1 MALGTVLQKEERIQ
15 DLLDG
20 NLRAIT
26 FIHANLSN
34 KYCLDTDEKINF
46 IKEGSYE
53 GVEELYRLWVDMK
66 SSLPE
71 LEHISKNQRLI
82 NFLQFLIY
90 KNYDAKTILAENSHI
105 QLLALIDFVL
115 AQSKHKLK
123 LTITE
128 APIKFEKNIEQ
139 EIQNYL
145 EEWYALAKNTE
156 WVKFKDIEHMKWVI
170 NYIEQKSKVITVDSF
185 IAAPRPTDT
194 SNKGMI
200 SYIQYFFDTLPYVT
214 NPDYAEN
221 FLIKIK
227 RANSQRKYRNENT
240 ERVASNYMLRKDIKI
255 KLKEIS
261 KKERLH
267 LNETIELLIEQA
279 HSKLK

>member
-1 MALGTVLQKEERIQ
+1 MALVTELSEEDRVQ
-15 DLLDG
+15 GLLDG

-26 FIHANLSN
+26 FIYACLSD
-34 KYCLDTDEKINF
+34 KQCLGTDEKINF
-46 IKEGSYE
+46 IKKSSYE
-53 GVEELYRLWVDMK
+53 NVEQLHKLWIDVK

-71 LEHISKNQRLI
+71 LERISKNQRLI

-90 KNYDAKTILAENSHI
+90 KNYDAKTILAEDSHI
-105 QLLALIDFVL
+105 QLLALIDFVQ
-115 AQSKHKLK
+115 AQSKLKLK
-123 LTITE
+123 LSITE
-128 APIKFEKNIEQ
+128 APIKLEKDIEK

-145 EEWYALAKNTE
+145 KEWYALAKNTE
-156 WVKFKDIEHMKWVI
+156 WIKFKDIEHMKWVI
-170 NYIEQKSKVITVDSF
+170 NYIEQKSRVNTVDSF
-185 IAAPRPTDT
+185 IAAPRTTDT

-200 SYIQYFFDTLPYVT
+200 SYIQYFFDTLPYLT

-221 FLIKIK
+221 FFIKIK
-227 RANSQRKYRNENT
+227 RANSQRKYRNENA

>member
-1 MALGTVLQKEERIQ
+1 MALETELSKEDRVQ
-15 DLLDG
+15 NLLDG

-26 FIHANLSN
+26 FIYAYLSN
-34 KYCLDTDEKINF
+34 KQCLGTDEKINF
-46 IKEGSYE
+46 IKRSPYE
-53 GVEELYRLWVDMK
+53 NVEQLHKLWIDVK

-71 LEHISKNQRLI
+71 LERISKNQRLM

-90 KNYDAKTILAENSHI
+90 KNYDAKTILAEDSHI

-115 AQSKHKLK
+115 AQSKRKLK

-128 APIKFEKNIEQ
+128 APIKLEKDIEQ

-145 EEWYALAKNTE
+145 EKWYAFAKNTE
-156 WVKFKDIEHMKWVI
+156 WIKFKDIEHMKWVI
-170 NYIEQKSKVITVDSF
+170 NYIEQKFKVITEDSF

-200 SYIQYFFDTLPYVT
+200 SYIQYFFDTLPYAT

-221 FLIKIK
+221 FFIKIK
-227 RANSQRKYRNENT
+227 RANSQRKYRNENAD
-240 ERVASNYMLRKDIKI
+240 RVASNYMLRKDIKI

-279 HSKLK
+279 HSRLK